1 MSPRDSLGELE
12 HLILLAIL
20 RLGDQAY
27 GVPILR
33 EIEERSGRRLNPGS
47 IYPTLDRL
55 ERKGLVRSRMGT
67 VTRERGGRAKRFFRL
82 EPAGLERLRATRA
95 LFQSMSRGFED
106 LLDQEA

>member
-1 MSPRDSLGELE
+1 MSSRDSLGELE

-20 RLGDQAY
+20 RLGDEAY
-27 GVPILR
+27 GVPILA
-33 EIEERSGRRLNPGS
+33 EIEEHTGRSLNPGS

-55 ERKGLVRSRMGT
+55 ERKGYLSSRMGS
-67 VTRERGGRAKRFFRL
+67 VTHERGGRAKRFFRL

-95 LFQSMSRGFED
+95 LFQSMSRGFEE